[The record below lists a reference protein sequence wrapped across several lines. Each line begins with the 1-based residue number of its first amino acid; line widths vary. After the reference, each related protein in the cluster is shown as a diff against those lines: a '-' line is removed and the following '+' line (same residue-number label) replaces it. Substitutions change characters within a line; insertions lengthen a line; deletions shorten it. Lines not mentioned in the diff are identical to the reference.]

1 MAVNVKIKDLAPGA
15 FFDIG
20 PAKVLILEHFT
31 NGKTLLVTQE
41 PIGDRP
47 FAVVPFNYR
56 RQDDKNPNDFSCSS
70 LRNDLNTDFLS
81 AVAAGG
87 VIPIDRIA
95 DTAWDLS
102 DHLGG
107 AGYGTVTCQIGLLTP
122 DQYVKY
128 INAGLLP
135 EDYWDGWEWTI
146 TPYAGYAYYVR
157 LVDSD
162 GSLSRSDA
170 WNGLYGVRPAFFV
183 DSEILLS
190 LEEDEVDL
198 ADSVL
203 LAEYTSR
210 QLVEEVLRR
219 IAAGETDD
227 INEGGDD
234 IW

>member
-20 PAKVLILEHFT
+20 PAKALILEHFT

-47 FAVVPFNYR
+47 FTVVPFNYR

-135 EDYWDGWEWTI
+135 EDCWDGGEGAI
-146 TPYAGYAYYVR
+146 TPYAGGAYGARYVGTGGGLGGSYAWFGY
-157 LVDSD
+157 
-162 GSLSRSDA
+162 G
-170 WNGLYGVRPAFFV
+170 GVRPAFFV

-198 ADSVL
+198 SDSAL
-203 LAEYTSR
+203 LADFTSR

-219 IAAGETDD
+219 IAAGEEDCED
-227 INEGGDD
+227 E
-234 IW
+234 

>member
-20 PAKVLILEHFT
+20 PAKALILEHFT

-47 FAVVPFNYR
+47 FTVAPFNYR

-70 LRNDLNTDFLS
+70 IRNDLNTDFLS

-87 VIPIDRIA
+87 VIPVDRIA

-146 TPYAGYAYYVR
+146 TPSAGYAYLVRYVYFG
-157 LVDSD
+157 
-162 GSLSRSDA
+162 GSLYINSACSGY
-170 WNGLYGVRPAFFV
+170 NGVRPAFFV

-198 ADSVL
+198 SDSAL
-203 LAEYTSR
+203 LADFTSR
-210 QLVEEVLRR
+210 QLVGEVLRR
-219 IAAGETDD
+219 IAAGEEDGAD
-227 INEGGDD
+227 E
-234 IW
+234 

>member
-20 PAKVLILEHFT
+20 PAKALILEHFT

-47 FAVVPFNYR
+47 FTVAPFNYR

-102 DHLGG
+102 DHQGG
-107 AGYGTVTCQIGLLTP
+107 TGYGTVTCQIGLLTP

-146 TPYAGYAYYVR
+146 TPHAGYANYVR
-157 LVDSD
+157 NVYSD
-162 GSLSRSDA
+162 GSLCNYNA
-170 WNGLYGVRPAFFV
+170 WGGSGGVRPAFFV

-219 IAAGETDD
+219 IAAGEEDCED
-227 INEGGDD
+227 E
-234 IW
+234 

>member
-20 PAKVLILEHFT
+20 PAKALILEHFT

-102 DHLGG
+102 DHQGG

-146 TPYAGYAYYVR
+146 TPNAGDADNVR
-157 LVDSD
+157 RVISD
-162 GSLSRSDA
+162 GSLSYNDA
-170 WNGLYGVRPAFFV
+170 WLGYYGVRPAFFV

-198 ADSVL
+198 ANSVL

-219 IAAGETDD
+219 IAAGEEDCED
-227 INEGGDD
+227 E
-234 IW
+234 

>member
-20 PAKVLILEHFT
+20 PAKALILEHFT

-70 LRNDLNTDFLS
+70 IRNDLNTDFLS

-135 EDYWDGWEWTI
+135 EDCWDGWEWTI
-146 TPYAGYAYYVR
+146 TPSAGSASDVRYVNSGGSLGSNYAR
-157 LVDSD
+157 D
-162 GSLSRSDA
+162 GSD
-170 WNGLYGVRPAFFV
+170 GVRPAFFV

-198 ADSVL
+198 ADSAI
-203 LAEYTSR
+203 LAAFTSR

-227 INEGGDD
+227 TNEGGDD

>member
-20 PAKVLILEHFT
+20 PAKALILEHFT

-47 FAVVPFNYR
+47 FTVAPFNYR

-102 DHLGG
+102 DHQGG
-107 AGYGTVTCQIGLLTP
+107 TGYGTVTCQIGLLTP

-146 TPYAGYAYYVR
+146 TPNAGHADRARSVYAGGG
-157 LVDSD
+157 LDGDS
-162 GSLSRSDA
+162 A
-170 WNGLYGVRPAFFV
+170 WLGNGGVRPAFFV

-198 ADSVL
+198 ADSAL
-203 LAEYTSR
+203 LAAFTSR

-219 IAAGETDD
+219 IAAGEEDCED
-227 INEGGDD
+227 E
-234 IW
+234 

>member
-146 TPYAGYAYYVR
+146 TPSAGSALSARYVR
-157 LVDSD
+157 TG
-162 GSLSRSDA
+162 GSLGRDSA
-170 WNGLYGVRPAFFV
+170 WRGSYGVRPALFV
-183 DSEILLS
+183 DSEICLS
-190 LEEDEVDL
+190 LEQDEVDL
-198 ADSVL
+198 SNQAL
-203 LAEYTSR
+203 LGEFTSKE
-210 QLVEEVLRR
+210 LVTEVLRR
-219 IAAGETDD
+219 IAAGEKDPD
-227 INEGGDD
+227 EDE
-234 IW
+234 

>member
-20 PAKVLILEHFT
+20 PAKALILEHFT

-47 FAVVPFNYR
+47 FTVAPFNYR

-102 DHLGG
+102 DHQGG
-107 AGYGTVTCQIGLLTP
+107 TGYGTVTCQIGLLTP

-146 TPYAGYAYYVR
+146 TPHAGHAYYARTVYTGGR
-157 LVDSD
+157 LS
-162 GSLSRSDA
+162 SNSA
-170 WNGLYGVRPAFFV
+170 WYGYYGVRPAFFV

-198 ADSVL
+198 ADSAL
-203 LAEYTSR
+203 LAAFTSR

-219 IAAGETDD
+219 IAAGEEDCED
-227 INEGGDD
+227 E
-234 IW
+234 

>member
-20 PAKVLILEHFT
+20 PAKALILEHFT

-47 FAVVPFNYR
+47 FTVAPFNYR

-102 DHLGG
+102 DHQGG
-107 AGYGTVTCQIGLLTP
+107 TGYGTVTCQIGLLTP

-146 TPYAGYAYYVR
+146 TPSAGDAGVVR
-157 LVDSD
+157 RVHSG
-162 GSLSRSDA
+162 GSLSYSYA
-170 WNGLYGVRPAFFV
+170 WGGYGGVRPAFFV

-198 ADSVL
+198 ADSAL
-203 LAEYTSR
+203 LAAFTSR

-219 IAAGETDD
+219 IAAGEEDCED
-227 INEGGDD
+227 E
-234 IW
+234 

>member
-1 MAVNVKIKDLAPGA
+1 MAVNVKIKDLAPGT

-20 PAKVLILEHFT
+20 PTKALVLEHFT
-31 NGKTLLVTQE
+31 NGKTLLVTKE

-56 RQDDKNPNDFSCSS
+56 RQEDQNPNDFSCSS
-70 LRNDLNTDFLS
+70 IRNDLNTDFLS

-87 VIPIDRIA
+87 VIPIEQIS
-95 DTAWDLS
+95 DTTWDLS

-107 AGYGTVTCQIGLLTP
+107 AGYGTVTCKIGLLTP

-135 EDYWDGWEWTI
+135 EEYWDGWEWTI
-146 TPYAGYAYYVR
+146 TPRAGYANSVR
-157 LVDSD
+157 TVHSG
-162 GSLSRSDA
+162 GSLLNSNARSG
-170 WNGLYGVRPAFFV
+170 NYGVRPALFV

-198 ADSVL
+198 ADSAL

-219 IAAGETDD
+219 IAAGEEDWE
-227 INEGGDD
+227 NE
-234 IW
+234 

>member
-15 FFDIG
+15 VFDIG
-20 PAKVLILEHFT
+20 PAKALILEHFA

-47 FAVVPFNYR
+47 FTVVPFNFR
-56 RQDDKNPNDFSCSS
+56 RKEDRNPNDFSCST

-87 VIPIDRIA
+87 VIPVERIA

-128 INAGLLP
+128 INASLLP
-135 EDYWDGWEWTI
+135 EDCWDGWEWTI
-146 TPYAGYAYYVR
+146 TPYAGYARRAR
-157 LVDSD
+157 LVYTD
-162 GSLSRSDA
+162 GSLSNSDA
-170 WNGLYGVRPAFFV
+170 FCGNFGVRPALFV

-198 ADSVL
+198 SDSAL
-203 LAEYTSR
+203 LAGYTSR

-227 INEGGDD
+227 ADEGGDD